1 MFDVYAQRSNY
12 NFKGIVYNQ
21 PRYFQEDTE
30 ISVKDRIFN
39 YKKGEENPYFK
50 VDGEEFL
57 FNITSNNVI
66 DKKQPLTNLVVRVE
80 QIMID
85 TKFKHPYFVQ
95 GGYIGFNGKL
105 WIVKTANEEK
115 GPQKSIYSFFN
126 INPLSTM
133 TMLLEEVQE

>member
-1 MFDVYAQRSNY
+1 MQDVYAQRSNY

-21 PRYFQEDTE
+21 PRYFQEDTTIDVGE
-30 ISVKDRIFN
+30 EEFK

-50 VDGEEFL
+50 LGGDEFL
-57 FNITSNNVI
+57 FNITSNNVVE
-66 DKKQPLTNLVVRVE
+66 KKQPLTNLVVRVE
-80 QIMID
+80 QIVID

-115 GPQKSIYSFFN
+115 GPQKSIYSFFTT
-126 INPLSTM
+126 NPLSTM
-133 TMLLEEVQE
+133 TMLLEEAQE